1 MGKLKLNMPGGMEQ
15 SLVIRFGIEGNLR
28 YVSHKET
35 VSIFQ
40 RALVRC
46 GVNICYSGGFN
57 PHCRLSLPL
66 PRSVGVE
73 SDDELLC
80 AIVSGQS
87 SDENLHSLISNQ
99 MPEGCNIFKVELL
112 EGKCV
117 FRPDHVVYEFA
128 LREGVNESMAYNLQA
143 VRCALAGAG
152 ELFVERFGGAVKG
165 VRRIDVS
172 MYIESVECERN
183 VLTVKCAVTPKGS
196 VRVDEILQ
204 LLGIEFR
211 DLCAPVKRRRVHW
224 VMN

>member
-1 MGKLKLNMPGGMEQ
+1 MGQLELNMPSGIEQ
-15 SLVIRFGIEGNLR
+15 SLVIRFSIEGNLR

-35 VSIFQ
+35 MSIFQ

-57 PHCRLSLPL
+57 PRCKLSLPL

-80 AIVSGQS
+80 VIVSGELGDEELQS
-87 SDENLHSLISNQ
+87 RISSQ
-99 MPEGCNIFKVELL
+99 MPEGCNIFKIELL
-112 EGKCV
+112 EGRHV
-117 FRPDHVVYEFA
+117 FRPDRAVYEFA
-128 LREGVNESMAYNLQA
+128 LSEGISGSMADNLQT
-143 VRCALAGAG
+143 VRRALGGAG
-152 ELFVERFGGAVKG
+152 ELFVERFGGAGKS

-172 MYIESVECERN
+172 VYIESVECEQN

-211 DLCAPVKRRRVHW
+211 DLCVPVKRRSVHW
-224 VMN
+224 VTN

>member
-1 MGKLKLNMPGGMEQ
+1 MGQLELNMPSGMEQ
-15 SLVIRFGIEGNLR
+15 SLVIRFRIEGNLR

-46 GVNICYSGGFN
+46 VVNICYSGGLN

-73 SDDELLC
+73 SDDELLY
-80 AIVSGQS
+80 AIVSGELGDEELQS
-87 SDENLHSLISNQ
+87 RISSQ
-99 MPEGCNIFKVELL
+99 LPDGCNIFKIELL
-112 EGKCV
+112 EGRHT
-117 FRPDHVVYEFA
+117 FRPEWVVYEYA
-128 LREGVNESMAYNLQA
+128 LREGVSEGMEGNLQA
-143 VRCALAGAG
+143 VRRALGGAG
-152 ELFVERFGGAVKG
+152 ELFVERFGGVGKG
-165 VRRIDVS
+165 VRRKDVS
-172 MYIESVECERN
+172 VYIESVECEQN
-183 VLTVKCAVTPKGS
+183 VLTVKCAITPKGS

-211 DLCAPVKRRRVHW
+211 DLCVPVKRRSVHW

>member
-1 MGKLKLNMPGGMEQ
+1 MGQLELNMPSGMEQ
-15 SLVIRFGIEGNLR
+15 SLVIRFSIEGNLR
-28 YVSHKET
+28 YVSHKEMM
-35 VSIFQ
+35 SIFQ

-57 PHCRLSLPL
+57 PRCKLSLPL

-80 AIVSGQS
+80 VIVSGELGDEELQS
-87 SDENLHSLISNQ
+87 RISSQ
-99 MPEGCNIFKVELL
+99 MPEGCNIFKIELL
-112 EGKCV
+112 EGRHA
-117 FRPDHVVYEFA
+117 FRPEWAVYEFA
-128 LREGVNESMAYNLQA
+128 LSEGISGSMADNLQT
-143 VRCALAGAG
+143 VRRALGGTG
-152 ELFVERFGGAVKG
+152 ELFVERFGGAGKS

-172 MYIESVECERN
+172 VYIESVECEQN

-211 DLCAPVKRRRVHW
+211 DLCVPVKRRSVHW

>member
-1 MGKLKLNMPGGMEQ
+1 MRQLELNIPSGMEQ
-15 SLVIRFGIEGNLR
+15 SLVIRFSIEGNLR
-28 YVSHKET
+28 YVSHKEMM
-35 VSIFQ
+35 SIFQ

-80 AIVSGQS
+80 VIVSGEFGDEELQS
-87 SDENLHSLISNQ
+87 RISSHL
-99 MPEGCNIFKVELL
+99 PEGCNIFKIELL
-112 EGKCV
+112 KGRHA
-117 FRPDHVVYEFA
+117 FRPDWAVYEFA
-128 LREGVNESMAYNLQA
+128 LREGISESMADNLQA
-143 VRCALAGAG
+143 VRRALGGAG
-152 ELFVERFGGAVKG
+152 ELFVERFGGVGKG

-172 MYIESVECERN
+172 VYIESVECEQN

-211 DLCAPVKRRRVHW
+211 DLCVPVKRRSVHW
-224 VMN
+224 VTN

>member
-1 MGKLKLNMPGGMEQ
+1 MGQLELNIPGGWEQ

-57 PHCRLSLPL
+57 PHCRVSLPL

-87 SDENLHSLISNQ
+87 SDEELHSRISRR

-112 EGKCV
+112 EGKRV
-117 FRPDHVVYEFA
+117 FRPDWVVYEFA
-128 LREGVNESMAYNLQA
+128 LREGVNENIADKLQA

-152 ELFVERFGGAVKG
+152 ELFVERFGGKGKG
-165 VRRIDVS
+165 VHRMNVS

-196 VRVDEILQ
+196 VRVNEILQ

-211 DLCAPVKRRRVHW
+211 DLCAPVKRRSVHW

>member
-1 MGKLKLNMPGGMEQ
+1 MGQLELNMPSGMEQ

-28 YVSHKET
+28 YVSHKEM

-57 PHCRLSLPL
+57 PHCKLSLPL

-80 AIVSGQS
+80 AIVSGE
-87 SDENLHSLISNQ
+87 SDDEELHSRISSQ

-112 EGKCV
+112 EGKRV
-117 FRPDHVVYEFA
+117 FRPDRAVYEFA
-128 LREGVNESMAYNLQA
+128 LREGVNESMVDNLQA
-143 VRCALAGAG
+143 VRYALGGAG
-152 ELFVERFGGAVKG
+152 ELFVERFGGEGKG

-172 MYIESVECERN
+172 MYIESVECEQN

-204 LLGIEFR
+204 LVGIEFR
-211 DLCAPVKRRRVHW
+211 DLCVPVKRRSVHW
-224 VMN
+224 AMN